1 QRQARP
7 GLEPRRSAGPA
18 GRSRQRLQRP
28 GPAGRGRDASRPAG
42 RPCAGHEQWRLWR
55 CARQAAPGPGPPG
68 ARMILYLHGF
78 RSSPVS
84 FKARLMAQELARRG
98 LAGPR
103 DWQCPQLPAS
113 PRQALDLSLQLA
125 RDLLQGADHPRRL
138 TIVGSSLG
146 GYYATWLAERLQCKA
161 VLLNP
166 AVEAARDLATQVGQH
181 HMYHS
186 DTPFEFR
193 AEYVDEL
200 ATARVAAITQP
211 DRYFLVAATGDEVL
225 DWREMQVRYA
235 GCRQRIVQGSD
246 HGLSDF
252 ERWLPEVLDFAF

>member
-1 QRQARP
+1 
-7 GLEPRRSAGPA
+7 
-18 GRSRQRLQRP
+18 
-28 GPAGRGRDASRPAG
+28 
-42 RPCAGHEQWRLWR
+42 
-55 CARQAAPGPGPPG
+55 
-68 ARMILYLHGF
+68 MILYLHGF

-225 DWREMQVRYA
+225 DWREMRDHYA
-235 GCRQRIVQGSD
+235 GAWQHIIEGGD
-246 HGLSDF
+246 HGISDF
-252 ERWLPEVLDFAF
+252 EHYLPGVLAFADAAADDESIPG